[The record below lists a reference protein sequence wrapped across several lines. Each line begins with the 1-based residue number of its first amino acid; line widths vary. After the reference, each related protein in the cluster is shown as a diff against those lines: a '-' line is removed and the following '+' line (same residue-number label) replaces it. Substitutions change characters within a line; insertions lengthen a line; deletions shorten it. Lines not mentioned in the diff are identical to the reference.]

1 MKRDDLIFMSKEQLK
16 ESFLN
21 KSVRVVL
28 TDGKEEEF
36 IVKNLQLASY
46 SNNEAYS
53 VVGFISK
60 SEKSY
65 SFLRIK
71 EVYVLTT

>member
-1 MKRDDLIFMSKEQLK
+1 MVRDDLIFMSKEQLK

-21 KSVRVVL
+21 KRVRVVL

-36 IVKNLQLASY
+36 IIKKPQLASY
-46 SNNEAYS
+46 SNNESYS
-53 VVGFISK
+53 VVGFISQ

-65 SFLRIK
+65 SFQGIK
-71 EVYVLTT
+71 EIYIHTT